1 VLRDEAHMTD
11 TDRGDADQS
20 AHLSDALVSAVSGDP
35 HAMSVVAAADHTDL
49 RATAPSPLAVSRE
62 AAVAVLLG
70 LNQGTIT
77 PDEAQRWASFVRW
90 GHAAD
95 TSGPI
100 RPLDIDYEDP
110 WEDAIVEAVG
120 RLDQIGDLVDGE
132 VTPGEV
138 LDLLQLLGVP

>member
-1 VLRDEAHMTD
+1 MTKTSGD
-11 TDRGDADQS
+11 DADRS
-20 AHLSDALVSAVSGDP
+20 AHLSDALMSAVRGDP
-35 HAMSVVAAADHTDL
+35 HAMAVVAAADHQDL
-49 RATAPSPLAVSRE
+49 RATAPTRLVVSRD
-62 AAVAVLLG
+62 AAIAVLLG

-90 GHAAD
+90 GHVAG

-100 RPLDIDYEDP
+100 APLDIDYEDAF
-110 WEDAIVEAVG
+110 EDHIVEAVG

-132 VTPGEV
+132 VTRGEV